1 MTTISRSR
9 STIDANDLQLV
20 ERVVQIR
27 RVAKV
32 VAGGRRLRFTA
43 MVVVGDQQGHI
54 GIGLGKAAA
63 VPDAVRKGV
72 AIARRNLIRIPLD
85 GSTIPH
91 EMVAKH
97 DASIVLLKPARPG
110 TGIIAG
116 NSMRAVLELVGATDV
131 VTKSQGSANPINV
144 VQATLKALTQ
154 FKNSP
159 DNPRTKRASTE
170 GARESE

>member
-54 GIGLGKAAA
+54 GIGLGKATA

-97 DASIVLLKPARPG
+97 DASTVLLKPARPG

-131 VTKSQGSANPINV
+131 DTKSQGSAKPINV

-154 FKNSP
+154 LKNSP
-159 DNPRTKRASTE
+159 DNPRRKRASTE

>member
-1 MTTISRSR
+1 
-9 STIDANDLQLV
+9 
-20 ERVVQIR
+20 
-27 RVAKV
+27 
-32 VAGGRRLRFTA
+32 

-97 DASIVLLKPARPG
+97 DASTVLLKPARPG

>member
-32 VAGGRRLRFTA
+32 TAGGRRLRFTA

-54 GIGLGKAAA
+54 GIGLGKATA

-97 DASIVLLKPARPG
+97 DASTVLLKPARPG

-131 VTKSQGSANPINV
+131 VTKSQGSSNPINV
-144 VQATLKALTQ
+144 VQATLKALIQLKKSTE
-154 FKNSP
+154 NR
-159 DNPRTKRASTE
+159 RTPRASTK
-170 GARESE
+170 GAS

>member
-1 MTTISRSR
+1 MDSRSK
-9 STIDANDLQLV
+9 IDPNDLQLT

-54 GIGLGKAAA
+54 GIGLGKATA

-72 AIARRNLIRIPLD
+72 AIARKSLIHIPLE

-91 EMVAKH
+91 QMVAKH
-97 DASIVLLKPARPG
+97 GASIVLLKPAPPG
-110 TGIIAG
+110 TGVIAG
-116 NSMRAVLELVGATDV
+116 NSMRAVLELTGATDV

-144 VQATLKALTQ
+144 VRATLKALVQLKDLGLDRERRRQQRPRVATQ
-154 FKNSP
+154 GT
-159 DNPRTKRASTE
+159 R
-170 GARESE
+170 